1 MSLTIVSSFGNNFT
15 VEILN
20 TLTQAQLHKHMSF
33 CHTEWNLLLLPP
45 KPCWA
50 SSAKEIFDIFF
61 FFGPDNSIVSV
72 VWCMLQYPL

>member
-45 KPCWA
+45 KPC
-50 SSAKEIFDIFF
+50 
-61 FFGPDNSIVSV
+61 
-72 VWCMLQYPL
+72 